1 MLFSG
6 ERCDNKFCLVPGARG
21 FLICV
26 YSTGKWS
33 GLQFAAIMSNPLL
46 CMVQLVP
53 TLDGSVDVP
62 FLNYV
67 PIMLSHMDQL
77 AALLGGQLYTRGNL
91 N

>member
-1 MLFSG
+1 MIINSVWCLELDHFSFVSVSNG
-6 ERCDNKFCLVPGARG
+6 H
-21 FLICV
+21 
-26 YSTGKWS
+26 WS

-67 PIMLSHMDQL
+67 PITLSNMDQL
-77 AALLGGQLYTRGNL
+77 AALLGRQLYTRGNL